1 MRAGRAGLHELNT
14 TVSTTTVSILH
25 RHILSPS
32 TTTGSGMVMVKGCCG
47 MQTTDGAVL
56 LLHAGVT
63 HDRGGGVG
71 AGPGAQAG
79 IHQRVVGAAVDLP
92 QSAGI
97 HLVQTLAYIHIY
109 DTCII
114 HTYTLEY
121 PRNIC
126 TLYCIHTT
134 YRWFLAASSL
144 PSQPQSSADPAPHPQ
159 RCMVSGTPPRR
170 RPGRNPRGR

>member
-14 TVSTTTVSILH
+14 TVPTTTVSILH

-56 LLHAGVT
+56 LLHAGVA

-79 IHQRVVGAAVDLP
+79 VHQRVVGAAVDLS
-92 QSAGI
+92 QSASI
-97 HLVQTLAYIHIY
+97 HLVQTLA
-109 DTCII
+109 
-114 HTYTLEY
+114 
-121 PRNIC
+121 
-126 TLYCIHTT
+126 
-134 YRWFLAASSL
+134 
-144 PSQPQSSADPAPHPQ
+144 
-159 RCMVSGTPPRR
+159 
-170 RPGRNPRGR
+170 